1 MERLLVHADESEG
14 SGAFLV
20 FLPGVGEVT
29 NLCERLG
36 SHPSFAPRRGKHR
49 IVPLHS
55 RCTPAEQR
63 EAFKV
68 PPRGVRKIV
77 VATNVAETS
86 VTIPDVVVVVD
97 TGRVK
102 ERQWDPR
109 RGMASLEEGWVSR
122 AAAKQRAG
130 RAGRVRPGK
139 CFALYTSHRREEKMR
154 SHQVPEMH
162 RVPLTEIVLQIKKLR
177 VGASAEGFLAGSIEP
192 PNPAAVDAAVA
203 TLREVGAVWS
213 VPREK
218 GGSDE
223 GELTPLGH
231 HLATLPVD
239 CRVAKMLVYAAVL
252 SCLSPALTI
261 AACLSYKSPF
271 ASGGAGG
278 RGGGDSGAA
287 ARRALAA
294 PAAKDAAAKTVSS
307 SISSI
312 AAGEQSDHLVY
323 AAAYDGWARAW
334 RDASATNG
342 VNARAAANRYAA
354 ANGLDPETLR
364 QIAEM
369 RGQYASL
376 LADAGFMGSEHT
388 TRGAWVH
395 VIVHVIFHVSTV
407 GLGGR
412 VGRSLE
418 RVRRSSARGQS
429 RAVRGVVRE
438 RRRARRGRVH
448 GPRAV
453 ARWQRGGWGA
463 PRVAEREAR
472 PARGT
477 GADAPVSG
485 VSREGED
492 VEGFHPRL
500 HDGGARGVAAL
511 RGGDGREARDRS
523 GVSGR
528 LAVAEG
534 VRADRGAV

>member
-1 MERLLVHADESEG
+1 MSRLDESVIDYDLVERLLVHADESEG

-122 AAAKQRAG
+122 AAARQRAG

-139 CFALYTSHRREEKMR
+139 CFALYTSHRHEEKMR

-177 VGASAEGFLAGSIEP
+177 VGTSAEGFLAGSIEP

-203 TLREVGAVWS
+203 TLREVGAISS

-218 GGSDE
+218 GRSDE

-271 ASGGAGG
+271 ASGGKS
-278 RGGGDSGAA
+278 GGDSGAA
-287 ARRALAA
+287 ARKA
-294 PAAKDAAAKTVSS
+294 P
-307 SISSI
+307 
-312 AAGEQSDHLVY
+312 
-323 AAAYDGWARAW
+323 
-334 RDASATNG
+334 
-342 VNARAAANRYAA
+342 
-354 ANGLDPETLR
+354 P
-364 QIAEM
+364 
-369 RGQYASL
+369 
-376 LADAGFMGSEHT
+376 
-388 TRGAWVH
+388 
-395 VIVHVIFHVSTV
+395 
-407 GLGGR
+407 
-412 VGRSLE
+412 
-418 RVRRSSARGQS
+418 
-429 RAVRGVVRE
+429 
-438 RRRARRGRVH
+438 
-448 GPRAV
+448 PR
-453 ARWQRGGWGA
+453 
-463 PRVAEREAR
+463 
-472 PARGT
+472 
-477 GADAPVSG
+477 
-485 VSREGED
+485 REG
-492 VEGFHPRL
+492 R
-500 HDGGARGVAAL
+500 RKQN
-511 RGGDGREARDRS
+511 R
-523 GVSGR
+523 
-528 LAVAEG
+528 
-534 VRADRGAV
+534 

>member
-1 MERLLVHADESEG
+1 
-14 SGAFLV
+14 
-20 FLPGVGEVT
+20 
-29 NLCERLG
+29 
-36 SHPSFAPRRGKHR
+36 
-49 IVPLHS
+49 
-55 RCTPAEQR
+55 
-63 EAFKV
+63 
-68 PPRGVRKIV
+68 
-77 VATNVAETS
+77 
-86 VTIPDVVVVVD
+86 
-97 TGRVK
+97 
-102 ERQWDPR
+102 
-109 RGMASLEEGWVSR
+109 
-122 AAAKQRAG
+122 
-130 RAGRVRPGK
+130 
-139 CFALYTSHRREEKMR
+139 
-154 SHQVPEMH
+154 MH

-203 TLREVGAVWS
+203 TLREVGAVSS
-213 VPREK
+213 VPQEK

-294 PAAKDAAAKTVSS
+294 PAAKDAALAKTVSS

-388 TRGAWVH
+388 TRGGRG
-395 VIVHVIFHVSTV
+395 ST
-407 GLGGR
+407 
-412 VGRSLE
+412 
-418 RVRRSSARGQS
+418 SSSTSSSTSA
-429 RAVRGVVRE
+429 
-438 RRRARRGRVH
+438 
-448 GPRAV
+448 P
-453 ARWQRGGWGA
+453 WGW
-463 PRVAEREAR
+463 
-472 PARGT
+472 
-477 GADAPVSG
+477 ADASDAPWNASAGRAPVVKAVLCAG
-485 VSREGED
+485 
-492 VEGFHPRL
+492 L
-500 HDGGARGVAAL
+500 YANVAAL
-511 RGGDGREARDRS
+511 DVDASTGRVRWRDGKGEVGVHPGSLNARLGQPGERAPTHPFLVFHEKVKTSRVFIRDCTTVAPAALLLFGGAMDVRHETGRVCLDGWLWLRASAQTAVLYKKLRKALDDELDARIAGTRGGAKKGSGGGGGGGDDDLLGTIRS
-523 GVSGR
+523 
-528 LAVAEG
+528 LLTEG
-534 VRADRGAV
+534 